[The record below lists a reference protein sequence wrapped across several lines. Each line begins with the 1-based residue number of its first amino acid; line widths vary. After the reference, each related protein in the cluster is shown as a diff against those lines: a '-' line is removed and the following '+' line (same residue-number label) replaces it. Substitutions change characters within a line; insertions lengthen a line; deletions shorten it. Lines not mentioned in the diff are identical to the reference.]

1 MDLKKDNMEVKEQ
14 SKPDAY
20 YLEVPNQVVESLHLQ
35 ENQEITLKVEEDRAI
50 LKADLDGKLLSIPI
64 KPVIIASLIAI
75 VVFLILF
82 LNYQQIPLVGAR
94 STASIVIILGVIT
107 GMINFTIFFT
117 ESKRGR
123 VDSLAHKIY
132 WRNFPTVL
140 LSYTVL
146 VFVSL
151 LFFFR
156 ILGHLFVGATFD
168 TWTST
173 GIGTLLVAIINYIMV
188 YAAKTL
194 TPVTLIKS
202 LTYIIIGG
210 VTVAMLTNQDQQ
222 WWLYNLS
229 FLGTP
234 EATNS
239 WQFNLTLMF
248 SALIMIALIDYL
260 FVMLYEGQGKTKNL
274 IILKSLLILMALLL
288 GGVGLFP
295 YDDSLFNQTMH
306 NRVAEGLIYV
316 FIILIIGIRWLLPKV
331 SKQFLKISYG
341 VGVALI
347 ISVYLFQGIHY
358 FSLTAFELISFVLAF
373 SWLLLLLQN
382 LVNMVMNQG
391 QEFIVALVQRNQIF
405 DQPKEKNE

>member
-1 MDLKKDNMEVKEQ
+1 MDQKSQDIKIKKP
-14 SKPDAY
+14 SKPNGY
-20 YLEVPNQVVESLHLQ
+20 YLEMPIQVIESLHLQ
-35 ENQEITLKVEEDRAI
+35 EDREVTLKVEEGRAI
-50 LKADLDGKLLSIPI
+50 LKKNADERLLSIPL
-64 KPVIIASLIAI
+64 KPVIIASLVAVIT
-75 VVFLILF
+75 FLVLF
-82 LNYQQIPLVGAR
+82 LNYNQIPLVGPK
-94 STASIVIILGVIT
+94 STASIVILLGVLT
-107 GMINFTIFFT
+107 GMINFTYFFT

-140 LSYTVL
+140 LSYTLL
-146 VFVSL
+146 VFAAL
-151 LFFFR
+151 LFFFK

-173 GIGTLLVAIINYIMV
+173 IIGTILVAIINYIMV

-194 TPVTLIKS
+194 TPATLIKS

-210 VTVAMLTNQDQQ
+210 VTVAMITNQDQQ

-239 WQFNLTLMF
+239 WQFNITLIF

-274 IILKSLLILMALLL
+274 IILKGLLILMALLL
-288 GGVGLFP
+288 AGVGLFP

-306 NRVAEGLIYV
+306 NRVAEGLIYI
-316 FIILIIGIRWLLPKV
+316 FIILILTVRWLLPEV

-341 VGVALI
+341 VGAALI
-347 ISVYLFQGIHY
+347 ISVFLFQGIHY
-358 FSLTAFELISFVLAF
+358 LSLTAFELISFVLAF
-373 SWLLLLLQN
+373 SWLLLLLQY
-382 LVNMVMNQG
+382 LVNLVMNQG
-391 QEFIVALVQRNQIF
+391 QSFMVKLVRRS
-405 DQPKEKNE
+405 

>member
-1 MDLKKDNMEVKEQ
+1 MDFKNQHMKVTEQ
-14 SKPDAY
+14 SKPKGY
-20 YLEVPNQVVESLHLQ
+20 YLEMPNQVVESLNLQ
-35 ENQEITLKVEEDRAI
+35 EDQEITLKIEEDRAI
-50 LKADLDGKLLSIPI
+50 LKKDLNERLISIPL
-64 KPVIIASLIAI
+64 KPVIIASLVA
-75 VVFLILF
+75 VVTFLILF
-82 LNYQQIPLVGAR
+82 FNYQQIPLVGAQ
-94 STASIVIILGVIT
+94 STASIVILLGGLT

-117 ESKRGR
+117 KSKRGR

-140 LSYTVL
+140 LSYTLL

-173 GIGTLLVAIINYIMV
+173 VIGTLLVAIINYIMV

-222 WWLYNLS
+222 WWLDNLS

-234 EATNS
+234 EAINS
-239 WQFNLTLMF
+239 WQFNITLMF

-260 FVMLYEGQGKTKNL
+260 FVMLYEGQGKSKNL
-274 IILKSLLILMALLL
+274 IILKALLILMALLL

-306 NRVAEGLIYV
+306 NRVAEGLIYI
-316 FIILIIGIRWLLPKV
+316 FIVLIIGIRWLLPKV
-331 SKQFLKISYG
+331 TKQFLKISYG
-341 VGVALI
+341 VGAALI
-347 ISVYLFQGIHY
+347 GSVFLFQGIHY
-358 FSLTAFELISFVLAF
+358 LSLTAFELISFVLAF

-382 LVNMVMNQG
+382 LVNIVMNQG
-391 QEFIVALVQRNQIF
+391 QEFTVALVRPSQTYY
-405 DQPKEKNE
+405 DLTK

>member
-1 MDLKKDNMEVKEQ
+1 
-14 SKPDAY
+14 
-20 YLEVPNQVVESLHLQ
+20 
-35 ENQEITLKVEEDRAI
+35 
-50 LKADLDGKLLSIPI
+50 
-64 KPVIIASLIAI
+64 
-75 VVFLILF
+75 
-82 LNYQQIPLVGAR
+82 
-94 STASIVIILGVIT
+94 
-107 GMINFTIFFT
+107 
-117 ESKRGR
+117 

-140 LSYTVL
+140 LSYTLL

-173 GIGTLLVAIINYIMV
+173 VIGTLLVAIINYIMV

-234 EATNS
+234 EAINS
-239 WQFNLTLMF
+239 WQFNITLMF

-260 FVMLYEGQGKTKNL
+260 FVMLYEGQGKSKNL
-274 IILKSLLILMALLL
+274 IILKALLILMALLL

-306 NRVAEGLIYV
+306 NRVAEGLIYI
-316 FIILIIGIRWLLPKV
+316 FIVLIIGIRWLLPKV
-331 SKQFLKISYG
+331 TKQFLKISYG
-341 VGVALI
+341 VGAALI
-347 ISVYLFQGIHY
+347 GSVFLFQGIHY
-358 FSLTAFELISFVLAF
+358 LSLTAFELISFVLAF

-382 LVNMVMNQG
+382 LVNIVMNQG
-391 QEFIVALVQRNQIF
+391 QEFTVALVRPSQTYY
-405 DQPKEKNE
+405 DLTK